1 MHYCDICEKTFKDNR
16 TLKCHLESALH
27 KLRAENRDTL
37 RACICGKT
45 FKYKQGL
52 YRHRKTCEIHKEHQT
67 KATTTKEVEQLR
79 LENRELQKQLEML
92 KMNQAQPSVVSTN
105 TNIETQNIET
115 QKIEN
120 TNIENQT
127 IENNMTQNVTIQI
140 NAVGEENL
148 DHITDQIIIKCIGQI
163 YKSIPCLLEHVHYDP
178 KHPENLNTKIPNKK
192 QPYATVFKRK
202 ENKWRTID
210 REEAIDDM
218 MDRGYNILDD
228 NYPHVEDKLSAR
240 SKHYFKRFQENFEK
254 DPETRKNVRKK
265 VDMMVMDATRN
276 LNG

>member
-1 MHYCDICEKTFKDNR
+1 MEENKA
-16 TLKCHLESALH
+16 LKE
-27 KLRAENRDTL
+27 
-37 RACICGKT
+37 
-45 FKYKQGL
+45 
-52 YRHRKTCEIHKEHQT
+52 
-67 KATTTKEVEQLR
+67 
-79 LENRELQKQLEML
+79 ENRELQKQLEML

-115 QKIEN
+115 QEIEN